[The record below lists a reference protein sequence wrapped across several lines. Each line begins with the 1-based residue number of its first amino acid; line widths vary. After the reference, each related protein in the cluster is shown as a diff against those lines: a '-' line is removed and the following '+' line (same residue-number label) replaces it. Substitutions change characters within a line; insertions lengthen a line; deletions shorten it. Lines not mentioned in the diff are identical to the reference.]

1 MNKITDFHELEVYRL
16 AEDLANWIYEITDR
30 FPTEEKY
37 GLISQLRRAAIS
49 IGGNLAEGFG
59 RYFFKENKLHCYYAR
74 GSLLEVRS
82 YLLFSRRRNLI
93 TKEQL
98 DKFERDYLTLKIKL
112 NNYIASIGRTLDGS

>member
-16 AEDLANWIYEITDR
+16 AEDLANWVYDVTDK
-30 FPTEEKY
+30 FPSEEKY
-37 GLISQLRRAAIS
+37 GLVSQLRRAAIS

-82 YLLFSRRRNLI
+82 YLLFSRRRGLI
-93 TKEQL
+93 TQEQH
-98 DKFERDYLTLKIKL
+98 DQFENDYIKLKVKL
-112 NNYIASIGRTLDGS
+112 NNYILSIGRSGP